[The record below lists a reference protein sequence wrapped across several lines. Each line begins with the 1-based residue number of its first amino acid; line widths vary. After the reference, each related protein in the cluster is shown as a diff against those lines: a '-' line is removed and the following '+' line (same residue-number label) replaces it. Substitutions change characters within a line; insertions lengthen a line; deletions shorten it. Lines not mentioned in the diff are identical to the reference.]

1 MTGGASP
8 AVPAQGL
15 LDPDF
20 VRELSLLRRRLKVD
34 VRSGGGGEHVAR
46 RRGGSAE
53 FQEHRPYAPGDDLRR
68 IDWLAFARSGTP
80 VVKTFR
86 AEEDVVVRLLLD
98 ASASLDFGN
107 PRKIEVS
114 RRIAA
119 ALSYLALA
127 DSERVQLL
135 VSGTPETRGLAVVG
149 EPRRG
154 RGALHRVLYD
164 LSHIEASGRTSL
176 PAALRAVSE
185 RALRPGLL
193 VVISDFFD
201 AGPVAEELSRLRAQ
215 GHALTLVQVLSRM
228 ELAPD
233 FEGDLGLVDSET
245 QTEVE
250 VTMDPS
256 AIEAYLAR
264 LAGLV
269 EELRATARRLGG
281 RYVRVLTDE
290 PLEAPVRRIVL
301 GSRED

>member
-1 MTGGASP
+1 MTSSA
-8 AVPAQGL
+8 L
-15 LDPDF
+15 LDPAF
-20 VRELSLLRRRLKVD
+20 VRELGLLRRRLKVD
-34 VRSGGGGEHVAR
+34 VRSGGTGERAAR

-68 IDWLAFARSGTP
+68 IDWLAFARSGVP

-86 AEEDVVVRLLLD
+86 AEEDVVVRLLVD

-119 ALSYLALA
+119 ALAYLALSE
-127 DSERVQLL
+127 SERVQVL
-135 VSGTPETRGLAVVG
+135 VTGDASTRGLAAVG

-154 RGALHRVLYD
+154 RGALHRVLSE
-164 LSHIEASGRTSL
+164 LGHIEARGRASL
-176 PAALRAVSE
+176 AHALRAVAE
-185 RALRPGLL
+185 RAARPGLL
-193 VVISDFFD
+193 VVLSDFLD

-215 GHALTLVQVLSRM
+215 GHTLALVQVLSRM
-228 ELAPD
+228 ELEPQ
-233 FEGDLGLVDSET
+233 FEGDLGLVDAET
-245 QTEVE
+245 ETEVE
-250 VTMDPS
+250 VTMDAR

-281 RYVRVLTDE
+281 RYVRAVTDE
-290 PLEAPVRRIVL
+290 PLAEPVRRIVM
-301 GSRED
+301 GVSD

>member
-1 MTGGASP
+1 MSA
-8 AVPAQGL
+8 AGL
-15 LDPDF
+15 LDPEF

-34 VRSGGGGEHVAR
+34 VRSGGSGERVSR

-68 IDWLAFARSGTP
+68 IDWLAFARSGAP
-80 VVKTFR
+80 VVKTFH
-86 AEEDVVVRLLLD
+86 AEEDVVVRLLID

-135 VSGTPETRGLAVVG
+135 VTGTQDTRGLAAVG

-154 RGALHRVLYD
+154 RGALHRVLSE
-164 LSHIEASGRTSL
+164 LSHIEARGHGSL
-176 PAALRAVSE
+176 AAALRAVSE
-185 RALRPGLL
+185 RASRPGLL
-193 VVISDFFD
+193 VVLSDFFD
-201 AGPVAEELSRLRAQ
+201 PGPVAEELSRLRAQ

-228 ELAPD
+228 ELEPE
-233 FEGDLGLVDSET
+233 FEGDLGLVDAET
-245 QTEVE
+245 QAEVE
-250 VTMDPS
+250 VTMDAS
-256 AIEAYLAR
+256 AVEAYLAR

-269 EELRATARRLGG
+269 DELRATARRLGG
-281 RYVRVLTDE
+281 CYVRALTDE

-301 GSRED
+301 GGGED

>member
-1 MTGGASP
+1 MSASS
-8 AVPAQGL
+8 L
-15 LDPDF
+15 LDPEF
-20 VRELSLLRRRLKVD
+20 VRELSLLRRRLKVE
-34 VRSGGGGEHVAR
+34 VRSGGSGEHVAR

-68 IDWLAFARSGTP
+68 IDWLAFARSGAP

-86 AEEDVVVRLLLD
+86 AEEDVVVRLLID

-119 ALSYLALA
+119 AIAYLALA

-135 VSGTPETRGLAVVG
+135 VTGDQTTRGLSVVG

-154 RGALHRVLYD
+154 RGALHRVLGE
-164 LSHIEASGRTSL
+164 LSHIEAKGHGSL
-176 PAALRAVSE
+176 AAALRSVSE
-185 RALRPGLL
+185 RAARPGLL
-193 VVISDFFD
+193 VVLSDFFD
-201 AGPVAEELSRLRAQ
+201 PGPVAEELSRLRAQ

-228 ELAPD
+228 ELEPD
-233 FEGDLGLVDSET
+233 FEGDLGLVDAET
-245 QTEVE
+245 QAEVE
-250 VTMDPS
+250 VTMD
-256 AIEAYLAR
+256 ATAMEAYLAR

-269 EELRATARRLGG
+269 EELRASARRLGG
-281 RYVRVLTDE
+281 RYVRALTDE

-301 GSRED
+301 GGGED

>member
-1 MTGGASP
+1 
-8 AVPAQGL
+8 
-15 LDPDF
+15 
-20 VRELSLLRRRLKVD
+20 
-34 VRSGGGGEHVAR
+34 VAR

-68 IDWLAFARSGTP
+68 IDWLAFARSGAP

-86 AEEDVVVRLLLD
+86 AEEDVAVRILID
-98 ASASLDFGN
+98 ASASLDFGS

-119 ALSYLALA
+119 AIAYLALA

-135 VSGTPETRGLAVVG
+135 VSGNADTRGLAVVG

-154 RGALHRVLYD
+154 RGALHRVLRE
-164 LSHIEASGRTSL
+164 LTHIEARGQTSL
-176 PAALRAVSE
+176 PAALRGVSE
-185 RALRPGLL
+185 RAFRPGLL
-193 VVISDFFD
+193 VVLSDFFD

-228 ELAPD
+228 ELEPD
-233 FEGDLGLVDSET
+233 FEGDLGLVDAET

-290 PLEAPVRRIVL
+290 PLEAPMRRIVL
-301 GSRED
+301 GGNED

>member
-1 MTGGASP
+1 MTPQS
-8 AVPAQGL
+8 L
-15 LDPDF
+15 LDADF
-20 VRELSLLRRRLKVD
+20 VRELGLLRRRLKVD
-34 VRSGGGGEHVAR
+34 VRSGGTGEHVAR

-68 IDWLAFARSGTP
+68 IDWLAFARSGAP

-86 AEEDVVVRLLLD
+86 AEEDVAVRILID

-119 ALSYLALA
+119 AIAYLALN

-135 VSGTPETRGLAVVG
+135 VSGNQDTRGLAVVG

-154 RGALHRVLYD
+154 RGALHRVLRE
-164 LSHIEASGRTSL
+164 LTHIEARGQTSL
-176 PAALRAVSE
+176 PAALRGVSE
-185 RALRPGLL
+185 RAFRPGLL
-193 VVISDFFD
+193 VVLSDFFD
-201 AGPVAEELSRLRAQ
+201 SGPVADELSRLRAQ
-215 GHALTLVQVLSRM
+215 GHALTLIQVLSRM
-228 ELAPD
+228 ELEPD
-233 FEGDLGLVDSET
+233 FEGDLGLVDAET
-245 QTEVE
+245 QAEVE

-290 PLEAPVRRIVL
+290 PLEAPMRRIVL
-301 GSRED
+301 GTED

>member
-1 MTGGASP
+1 MSAPS
-8 AVPAQGL
+8 L

-34 VRSGGGGEHVAR
+34 VRSGASGEHLAR

-68 IDWLAFARSGTP
+68 IDWLAFARSGVP

-86 AEEDVVVRLLLD
+86 AEEDVVVRLLVD

-119 ALSYLALA
+119 ALAYLALS
-127 DSERVQLL
+127 DSERVQVL
-135 VSGTPETRGLAVVG
+135 VTGDASTRGLAVVG

-154 RGALHRVLYD
+154 RGALHRVLSE
-164 LSHIEASGRTSL
+164 LSHIEARGHGSL
-176 PAALRAVSE
+176 PAALRGLSE

-193 VVISDFFD
+193 VVLSDFFD
-201 AGPVAEELSRLRAQ
+201 GGLVAEELSRLRAQ
-215 GHALTLVQVLSRM
+215 GHALALVQVLSRM
-228 ELAPD
+228 ELEPD

-245 QTEVE
+245 DAEVE
-250 VTMDPS
+250 VTMDAG

-269 EELRATARRLGG
+269 EELRATGRRLGA
-281 RYVRVLTDE
+281 RYVRAVSDE
-290 PLEAPVRRIVL
+290 PLEQPVRRIVL
-301 GSRED
+301 GQSD

>member
-1 MTGGASP
+1 MTPPPPS
-8 AVPAQGL
+8 L
-15 LDPDF
+15 LDADF

-34 VRSGGGGEHVAR
+34 VRSGGTGEHVAR

-68 IDWLAFARSGTP
+68 IDWLAFARSGAP

-86 AEEDVVVRLLLD
+86 AEEDVAVRILID
-98 ASASLDFGN
+98 ASASLDFGS
-107 PRKIEVS
+107 PKKIEVS

-119 ALSYLALA
+119 AIAYLALA

-135 VSGTPETRGLAVVG
+135 VSGNPDTRGLAVVG

-154 RGALHRVLYD
+154 RGALHRVLRE
-164 LSHIEASGRTSL
+164 LTHIEARGQTSL
-176 PAALRAVSE
+176 PAALRGVSE
-185 RALRPGLL
+185 RAFRPGLL
-193 VVISDFFD
+193 VVLSDFFD

-228 ELAPD
+228 ELEPD
-233 FEGDLGLVDSET
+233 FEGDLGLVDAET
-245 QTEVE
+245 QAEVE

-290 PLEAPVRRIVL
+290 PLEAPMRRIVL
-301 GSRED
+301 GGSED